1 MHSAP
6 SEPSPAAVPQP
17 VLDVAT
23 ICKADHWVDDVLP
36 RFAALVDANC
46 TGRVRRHLLLLIPP
60 PGGGSGP
67 ATPEDPRRIEERLR
81 HQWHSVVAMPFEDP
95 SPDRR
100 LLVFDELRSG
110 LTALLGLDELL
121 YIDPDTDVVG
131 DLQGMQAIAPEADLL
146 WAANPLPLQP
156 VVADLVRHQLVDPA
170 AASTTAL
177 LEPGFLYLRRDLR
190 AEFAAIRA
198 RFPDAND
205 FAPGSTYW
213 HMLMLSLGPRAVRLP
228 DEYNRT
234 FWDIPSAVARAKS
247 VHFTGQW
254 KRLQPFVSYDR
265 EMPRIAVHPHP
276 APLPAAA
283 STPNQV
289 ALPAALSV
297 IALYRDNA
305 DYLPHAF
312 ARFKAWEEA
321 GIPIRYSFLENDSLD
336 ATAPLLGDFMRGRR
350 GRLSSRSL
358 AIRYHRARSGQN
370 YDRVMPLARM
380 RNFVMDVAMAD
391 APLAADEST
400 LLLDSEIF
408 FPDDILARVFAARAQ
423 DPRPDSIGML
433 TCYTQQLF
441 LPDQMVVGSP
451 APDMPGYV
459 LADHYFDT
467 FAFQDAD
474 HCHHHPFC
482 CFTRCRRCRLGRPRD
497 YPQRLVGESVPI
509 LDVAAAFGGFAL
521 LPTRLLQDR
530 RIRWSTYATGFDRAR
545 ALSEHVVFCDRL
557 RTITGTRVV
566 VLQDVNCIY
575 RK

>member
-6 SEPSPAAVPQP
+6 SEPSSAARP

-46 TGRVRRHLLLLIPP
+46 TGHVRRHLLLLVPP
-60 PGGGSGP
+60 PGGPDGQAETERVG
-67 ATPEDPRRIEERLR
+67 RIEERLR
-81 HQWHSVVAMPFEDP
+81 GAWHSVVSLPFEDRHP
-95 SPDRR
+95 GRR
-100 LLVFDELRSG
+100 LLAFDELRAG
-110 LTALLGLDELL
+110 LTAFLELEELL

-131 DLQGMQAIAPEADLL
+131 DLQGVQGIAPGADLL

-156 VVADLVRHQLVDPA
+156 VLADLVRHRVVDPG

-190 AEFAAIRA
+190 AEFAAIRV

-213 HMLMLSLGPRAVRLP
+213 HMLMLALGPRAVRLP
-228 DEYNRT
+228 DEFNRT
-234 FWDIPSAVARAKS
+234 FWDIPAAVARAKS

-254 KRLQPFVSYDR
+254 KRLQPFVAYERDV
-265 EMPRIAVHPHP
+265 PRIVVHPHP

-283 STPNQV
+283 EPRDP
-289 ALPAALSV
+289 AAPPAALCV

-305 DYLPHAF
+305 DYLPHALSRF
-312 ARFKAWEEA
+312 AAWERA
-321 GIPIRYSFLENDSLD
+321 GLPVRYHFLENDSLD
-336 ATAPLLGDFMRGRR
+336 ATAPLLGEFMRGRR
-350 GRLSSRSL
+350 GRLSTKSL

-380 RNFVMDVAMAD
+380 RNFVVDAALAD
-391 APLAADEST
+391 APLAADEWT
-400 LLLDSEIF
+400 LLVDSDIF
-408 FPDDILARVFAARAQ
+408 FPEDILERVFAARAA

-474 HCHHHPFC
+474 HCHHHPYC
-482 CFTRCRRCRLGRPRD
+482 CFTRCRRCRLGRPPD
-497 YPQRLVGESVPI
+497 HPQRLVGEGVPI

-521 LPTRLLQDR
+521 LPTRLLADG

-557 RTITGTRVV
+557 RTITGKRVV
-566 VLQDVNCIY
+566 VLQDVDCVY